1 MQSISLSHG
10 KLTYFPAASGVDCP
24 ALLICPGGGYE
35 FCSIREG
42 APVARAFAALGISS
56 FVVEYD
62 CAPVPLGTRPLQT
75 LAEAVTYV
83 RERAE
88 SFSIQPRR
96 IAVGGFSAG
105 AHLAGTLG
113 MVWNQPEWFS
123 EGTTAA
129 QRRPNALVLC
139 YPVVTAGEFAHRG
152 SLEQLAGADR
162 ARQEKFSLER
172 LVNPDTPPV
181 FLWHTLDDDTVPVE
195 NTLLLEAALRREKI
209 SHELHL
215 FPHGVHGLALADL
228 ETYSPSR
235 GRLPDRHVARWAT
248 LCAEWLK
255 DL

>member
-1 MQSISLSHG
+1 MQSILLSHG
-10 KLTYFPAASGVDCP
+10 KLTYFPATAGINRP

-62 CAPVPLGTRPLQT
+62 CTPVPLGAQPLRT
-75 LAEAVTYV
+75 LAEAVSYV
-83 RERAE
+83 RERART
-88 SFSIQPRR
+88 FSIQPQR

-105 AHLAGTLG
+105 AHLAGMLG
-113 MVWNQPEWFS
+113 MVWNQPEWFP
-123 EGTTAA
+123 EEIAAA
-129 QRRPNALVLC
+129 QRQPNALVLC

-152 SLEQLAGADR
+152 SLEQLAGKNR
-162 ARQEKFSLER
+162 ERQEKFSLER

-195 NTLLLEAALRREKI
+195 NTLLLEAALRREGI

-228 ETYSPSR
+228 ETYDPTR
-235 GRLPDRHVARWAT
+235 RRLPDRHVARWTT

-255 DL
+255 NL